1 MIDQLKP
8 NGVQPLVVTRDD
20 GPLAEE
26 LSARGIPYRVCQWR
40 TWVAD
45 ENTAIWRRRLHGYRC
60 LVANRRPSR
69 MLLAEISKFRPDLV
83 HSNTIKTNFGQEIAR
98 RIGKPHLW
106 HCREFVGGENSVG
119 TEWSLGYRST
129 ARIMSEQGNLMI
141 AISNAVAQHMRNSG
155 FRVPLYVV
163 YNGVMSLD
171 EMARNVTELPS
182 SSNGVRFALIGRY
195 DDAKEPH
202 IAIRAM
208 GILKKRGV
216 RCSLKIVGDGTPAQA
231 TALTCLAKSVG
242 VNDCVEFAGYVDDV
256 PTLLKN
262 VHALV
267 MPSRADAFGRVTAEA
282 MALGRPVIGADACAT
297 RELVRDGI
305 DGLLFPL
312 GDATALADRMQ
323 ELIGDPNR
331 MVNMGHRAAERA
343 KLEFTNERYGQAVM
357 DIYNELNGSN
367 CPRAKDPG
375 KCM

>member
-1 MIDQLKP
+1 
-8 NGVQPLVVTRDD
+8 
-20 GPLAEE
+20 
-26 LSARGIPYRVCQWR
+26 
-40 TWVAD
+40 
-45 ENTAIWRRRLHGYRC
+45 
-60 LVANRRPSR
+60 

-129 ARIMSEQGNLMI
+129 ARIMSEQGSAMI

-155 FRVPLYVV
+155 FRVPIYVV

-171 EMARNVTELPS
+171 EMARSATDLPDLA
-182 SSNGVRFALIGRY
+182 NGVRFAFVGRY
-195 DDAKEPH
+195 DDWKEPH
-202 IAIRAM
+202 VAIRAVA
-208 GILKKRGV
+208 ILRKRGV
-216 RCSLKIVGDGTPAQA
+216 RCSLKIAGDGTPAQA
-231 TALTCLAKSVG
+231 NALVSMVRSLD
-242 VNDCVEFAGYVDDV
+242 VNDLVEFVGYVGDV
-256 PTLLKN
+256 PALLKN
-262 VHALV
+262 SHVLL
-267 MPSRADAFGRVTAEA
+267 MPSRGDAFGRVTAEA

-323 ELIGDPNR
+323 ELIEDPNR
-331 MVNMGHRAAERA
+331 MGNMGRRAAERA

-357 DIYNELNGSN
+357 DIYHELNGSN
-367 CPRAKDPG
+367 CARAKDPG